1 MNHRVELVREL
12 KSLTT
17 HRTIIY
23 YWLPALDNS
32 NYYRILGGLNRLVLK
47 VIRMENIRK
56 NGVNQ
61 GSLLFLLKSKKR
73 SQLVNR
79 HNTVPIQ
86 VSSFEQLFFLVI
98 KSVKNIKSTFSRN
111 AAI

>member
-32 NYYRILGGLNRLVLK
+32 NYYGILGGLNRLVLK

-61 GSLLFLLKSKKR
+61 GSLVITVLVEEQEAQPTRQS
-73 SQLVNR
+73 SQHR
-79 HNTVPIQ
+79 PHSGQ
-86 VSSFEQLFFLVI
+86 QL
-98 KSVKNIKSTFSRN
+98 
-111 AAI
+111 